1 MRRKARLSTEA
12 PEESVPEA
20 EAARKARVSREARM
34 ESATAQQKWLHHRI
48 DKINASE
55 VSREQASLPGSF
67 PRGSRLGRAS
77 REARQSKEQYVPR
90 ASLLNQLANSLSVSA
105 TSSTAIAL
113 AAGEGDD
120 SAMAS
125 PPPSPPPAM
134 AQQAAGIHASSR
146 QKMMALLS
154 SALGVP

>member
-20 EAARKARVSREARM
+20 EAARKARM
-34 ESATAQQKWLHHRI
+34 ESVTAQQNWLHHRI

-77 REARQSKEQYVPR
+77 QEARQSKEQYVPR
-90 ASLLNQLANSLSVSA
+90 ALLLNQLANSLSVSA